1 MKFLFWFS
9 LLFIIYTY
17 LGYPLLLLILSH
29 LRKRDVLKGDILPKV
44 SFIIAAYNEE
54 RQIKDKI
61 ENTLAIDYPRD
72 KFEIIIVSDASTDKT
87 DSIIKSYVPCGIK
100 FVRLSERRGK
110 ETAQKQGIDISTGDI
125 LVFSDVA
132 TILRPDAVL
141 NIVKNFQDPSV
152 GCVSSTDRILSEG
165 KAASGES
172 LYVRYE
178 MFLRKLES
186 KCYSLV
192 GLSGSFFAARREV
205 CPPWSID
212 CDSDFYVVL
221 NSIKKGFRG
230 VLDLSSIGY
239 YKSTSDGRKEYR
251 RKLRTIVR
259 GIHTFFKNI
268 SLLNLF
274 KYKFFSLQLFSHKLC
289 RWLVPFSMIALFVS
303 NLYISSN
310 TENIFYNYS
319 FMGQCIFYITGLVSM
334 KLKKFSSFYIFKI
347 PSFFIMVNL
356 SVLNAWLLYLKG
368 RRIMYWEPT
377 DR

>member
-9 LLFIIYTY
+9 LVFIIYTY

-141 NIVKNFQDPSV
+141 NIVKNFQDSAV

-165 KAASGES
+165 KAESGES

-205 CPPWSID
+205 CFPWSID
-212 CDSDFYVVL
+212 CNSDFNVVL
-221 NSIKKGFRG
+221 NSVKKGLRG

-239 YKSTSDGRKEYR
+239 YKSTPGRRKEYR

-259 GIHTFFKNI
+259 GMHTFFKNI
-268 SLLNLF
+268 SLLNF
-274 KYKFFSLQLFSHKLC
+274 VKYKIFSLQLFSHKLC
-289 RWLVPFSMIALFVS
+289 RWLVPFALINLFFS
-303 NLYISSN
+303 NFYILFTN
-310 TENIFYNYS
+310 KNIFYNYS
-319 FMGQCIFYITGLVSM
+319 FVAQCLFYIVGFVSM
-334 KLKKFSSFYIFKI
+334 KLKNFSSFSIFKI
-347 PSFFIMVNL
+347 SSFFIIVNL

-368 RRIMYWEPT
+368 KKIMYWEPT
-377 DR
+377 ER